1 VRILTI
7 FVRFGT
13 EQYAHAE
20 EELDEIFSRQMPSIT
35 RAVLVVDNTLRTVSD
50 EGGAGR
56 LLIGGDNS
64 VREFS
69 AFDRAVQHVGS
80 DLWRYDLLHFA
91 TSAFNTLYV
100 DYLRRFDVTLLECAA
115 RNANC
120 LGHVDCYNHAV
131 EVLNFRTQ
139 HWIRTG
145 FFFLRP
151 TDVKILGSFVT
162 VRDRRQFFSGDP
174 NAPFAADAPIDSRY
188 RQYLI
193 DWLTGDDIGQGVRWH
208 SRLTLTPETLPDF
221 EQKAISILN
230 EHLLSV
236 RLRAIGCRVIDATW
250 LATVLARN
258 ASAVVRWDTNWREQ
272 LANRDRD
279 ALVLSPPQ

>member
-20 EELDEIFSRQMPSIT
+20 EEIDEIFRRQMVAIT
-35 RAVLVVDNTLRTVSD
+35 RTQLVVDNALPAAFVEQRGART
-50 EGGAGR
+50 
-56 LLIGGDNS
+56 LIGGDNS
-64 VREFS
+64 FREFS

-80 DLWRYDLLHFA
+80 DLWRYDLVHFA

-100 DYLRRFDVTLLECAA
+100 DFLSRLDVALLE
-115 RNANC
+115 RVVRHPTC
-120 LGHVDCYNHAV
+120 LGHLDCYNHPV
-131 EVLNFRTQ
+131 EVFNFHTQ

-151 TDVKILGSFVT
+151 TEVKILDSFVT
-162 VRDRRQFFSGDP
+162 VRERGQFFSGDP
-174 NAPFAADAPIDSRY
+174 CAPFSASAPLDSKY
-188 RQYLI
+188 RQYLL
-193 DWLTGDDIGQGVRWH
+193 DWLTGDSIGQGVRWH
-208 SRLTLTPETLPDF
+208 SRFTLTPETLPAF

-230 EHLLSV
+230 EHLLAV
-236 RLRAIGCRVIDATW
+236 RLRAMGCREVDVTW
-250 LATVLARN
+250 LATVLSRDP
-258 ASAVVRWDTNWREQ
+258 SAVVRWDTSWREQ

-279 ALVLSPPQ
+279 ALMVSS